1 MASSSLPWAEW
12 LTSGGLGA
20 ALMKGADFLLGR
32 KSREVRSLSDQLERT
47 DARLERF
54 EKRLDDCQEQHE
66 ECERGRR
73 EDRQE
78 IEGLKDQ
85 VAQLMRGEVPTYQ
98 PADLKRVGRGRAR

>member
-1 MASSSLPWAEW
+1 MADANFPYGEVASAL
-12 LTSGGLGA
+12 GGGFLV
-20 ALMKGADFLLGR
+20 KVVDFFTGR
-32 KSREVRSLSDQLERT
+32 KSREVKSLSDQLERT

-54 EKRLDDCQEQHE
+54 EKRLDECQESHE

-98 PADLKRVGRGRAR
+98 PADLRRVARRRA